1 MLFERL
7 FPINY
12 PQLDWIQVEISS
24 YCNGS
29 CTYCPHFAFRA
40 NWQNRFL
47 SLEAFRNLI
56 PAFAKTHLVYLQ
68 GWGEPFMHPK
78 FFEMLQIAKEA
89 GCVVGTTTN
98 GTLLGRELIE
108 KLVLQGL
115 DIIGFSLAGVNKKN
129 DKIRR
134 GTQIKKVLKCMEQ
147 IHSAK
152 EKYGAD
158 NPQIHIAYMLL
169 RSGLEDLEKLPKFL
183 GNTGAAQTV
192 VSSLS
197 FIVSPEM
204 EMESILTGGAAEY
217 SDLKDRLLGIR
228 SEAANEGTKIHFHI
242 VSPTKT
248 KFSCSEN
255 IPHAVV
261 VGSDGNLSPCV
272 MKQVPVQGEN
282 FYYVNGHKNL
292 QQNLSF
298 GNIQK
303 ESLRTIWHHRCY
315 RQFIR
320 EFNNGSPQQV
330 CGNCL
335 KKHIENLDWVAEQLS
350 HENF

>member
-1 MLFERL
+1 MLFKRL
-7 FPINY
+7 FPNNY

-24 YCNGS
+24 YCNAS

-56 PAFAKTHLVYLQ
+56 PAFGKTNLVYLQ
-68 GWGEPFMHPK
+68 GWGEPFMHPQ
-78 FFEMLQIAKEA
+78 FFEMLQIAKA
-89 GCVVGTTTN
+89 SGCMVGTTTN

-147 IHSAK
+147 IQSAK

-158 NPQIHIAYMLL
+158 NPQIHIAYMMM
-169 RSGLEDLEKLPKFL
+169 RCGLDDLEKLPQFL
-183 GNTGAAQTV
+183 KNTGAAQTV

-197 FIVSPEM
+197 YVVSTEM
-204 EMESILTGGAAEY
+204 RAESVLASGEEEY
-217 SDLKDRLLGIR
+217 SELKDRLLEVR
-228 SEAANEGTKIHFHI
+228 REAVSHGSDLHFHV
-242 VSPTKT
+242 VSPGQN
-248 KFSCSEN
+248 KFCCGEN
-255 IPHAVV
+255 ISKAVV
-261 VGSDGNLSPCV
+261 VGSDGILSPCV
-272 MKQVPVQGEN
+272 MKQIPVRGKN
-282 FYYVNGHKNL
+282 YYYVGGQKIL

-298 GNIQK
+298 GNIRS
-303 ESLRTIWHHRCY
+303 ESLKTIWHRREY
-315 RQFIR
+315 RQFVC
-320 EFNNGSPQQV
+320 EFCDGKTPDV
-330 CGNCL
+330 CRNCL
-335 KKHIENLDWVAEQLS
+335 KKHIENLG
-350 HENF
+350 

>member
-1 MLFERL
+1 MLFKRL
-7 FPINY
+7 FPNNY

-24 YCNGS
+24 YCNAS

-56 PAFAKTHLVYLQ
+56 PAFGKTHLIYLQ
-68 GWGEPFMHPK
+68 GWGEPFMHPQ
-78 FFEMLQIAKEA
+78 FFEMLQIAKA
-89 GCVVGTTTN
+89 SGCMVGTTTN

-115 DIIGFSLAGVNKKN
+115 DIIGFSLAGVDKKN
-129 DKIRR
+129 DEIRR

-147 IHSAK
+147 IQSAK

-158 NPQIHIAYMLL
+158 NPEIHIAYMMM
-169 RSGLEDLEKLPKFL
+169 RCGLDDLEKLPQFL
-183 GNTGAAQTV
+183 KNAGAAQTV

-197 FIVSPEM
+197 YVASPEM
-204 EMESILTGGAAEY
+204 GAESVLASGEEEY
-217 SDLKDRLLGIR
+217 SELKDRLLEVR
-228 SEAANEGTKIHFHI
+228 REAESHGSDLHFHV
-242 VSPTKT
+242 VSPVQN
-248 KFSCSEN
+248 KFCCGEN
-255 IPHAVV
+255 IPKAVV
-261 VGSDGNLSPCV
+261 VGSDGILSPCV
-272 MKQVPVQGEN
+272 MKQIPVRGKN
-282 FYYVNGHKNL
+282 YYYVGGQKIL

-298 GNIQK
+298 GNIRS
-303 ESLRTIWHHRCY
+303 ESLNTIWHRREY

-320 EFNNGSPQQV
+320 EFNYGSPPQV

-335 KKHIENLDWVAEQLS
+335 KKHIENLG
-350 HENF
+350 